1 MAHQPLRRSRSVSD
15 CNKHCSDDHTTRI
28 EQSNSLKS
36 FLSAWEE
43 IQISKLKS
51 AKTKKAASASTD
63 DQFTFPFFHM
73 NPSDLDFPT
82 KQVSLSHKNLSD
94 TKWSQQISLL
104 TPSWASSPCNPINKL
119 MEMVGLDDVKAEFF
133 STHDRVKAAGS
144 HRRKSLFRS
153 LNLDLI
159 ITGNAGSG
167 KSTIAQLYAEY
178 LQTLG
183 VVSNY
188 STHGSYRRRLR
199 RYYYDSDDSDDSDN
213 SDYEGVTSNSAIVM
227 DENIS
232 TNLLNSKQGVFIIV
246 GLRDQVKDI
255 LSHPKARGRF
265 SRWIDIKDYSD
276 DELHTALVDM
286 LKKNSLNVQG
296 GFNAP
301 FLRKFICQIGRR
313 RGQKGFEN
321 IKTLQ
326 NEVKK
331 LRQRR
336 AERLETSAR
345 KDNPMTASISYLSY
359 DLIESDFFGI
369 KPTEFYETSEA
380 WHKLEKMAG
389 LEKVKEA
396 VRELVHRRSIN
407 YDRAMRGKEPLKVT
421 CNYVFLG
428 PPGTG
433 KTTAATL
440 FGQIIA
446 DLGYIESGEVVTK
459 NPADFLGAYVGHSE
473 ERTKEILDNTKGKVL
488 IIDEAHMFYHG
499 SEHGTDASDIFRKG
513 IVDTI
518 VANVDNEPGNNRCI
532 ILMGYEGRMK
542 EFYRNTNPGF
552 QRRFPLESAFIFE
565 NYDDKTLSQIFDIM
579 LQNDDLGATDDA
591 KVVAM
596 GILQRERDRPNFGNG
611 GAVRNLISRAQI
623 THSKRI
629 PSFPNGKQITR
640 NEAPQDEAEDEQLI
654 LEPEDF
660 DPEYERGLVNKDLG
674 SLLNNLVGF
683 KDIIAMFDGYQKMA
697 INMRRHGLDP
707 REMIPFSF
715 VFKGS
720 PGTGKTTTARSLG
733 RIYYSMGLLSTA
745 EVLDCSVTDLI
756 GPGKGLTGKNV
767 QILLERALGKV
778 LLIDEAYRLGQRD
791 LAGAVISKLAVEA
804 LGEIVDCMTKERFA
818 GKLVIVL
825 AGYEKDMNDLMNT
838 NEGLRGR
845 FKELMFPN
853 MRSKDCLRLLQ
864 RKLAE
869 KNIHIL
875 RPRNAVTTHKAMKIF
890 DKLSETEAWA
900 NARDVE
906 TLTKRIIIEVFS
918 KEVTREDHR
927 LDISLEDII
936 ATLRKFLRERAS

>member
-1 MAHQPLRRSRSVSD
+1 
-15 CNKHCSDDHTTRI
+15 
-28 EQSNSLKS
+28 
-36 FLSAWEE
+36 
-43 IQISKLKS
+43 
-51 AKTKKAASASTD
+51 
-63 DQFTFPFFHM
+63 M
-73 NPSDLDFPT
+73 NPSDLGFPT
-82 KQVSLSHKNLSD
+82 KQVSHSHKNLSD
-94 TKWSQQISLL
+94 NKWGQQISLL
-104 TPSWASSPCNPINKL
+104 TPSWASSPCSPINEL
-119 MEMVGLDDVKAEFF
+119 MEMVGLDNVKAEFF
-133 STHDRVKAAGS
+133 STHDKVNAANS
-144 HRRKSLFRS
+144 HRRKSSLRS

-159 ITGNAGSG
+159 ITGNAGTG
-167 KSTIAQLYAEY
+167 KSTIARLYAKY
-178 LQTLG
+178 LQSMG
-183 VVSNY
+183 VVLDYNS
-188 STHGSYRRRLR
+188 HDFYRRRR
-199 RYYYDSDDSDDSDN
+199 QRYSFFSHGFGDSYDSDSSESSDDSDDSDGSTYKDTAGDN
-213 SDYEGVTSNSAIVM
+213 AIIM

-232 TNLLNSKQGVFIIV
+232 TSLLNSKRGVFIMV
-246 GLRDQVKDI
+246 GLRDQVKGI

-276 DELHTALVDM
+276 DELHMALVNM
-286 LKKNSLNVQG
+286 MKKNSLTVHG

-301 FLRKFICQIGRR
+301 FLRRFIRQIGCR
-313 RGQKGFEN
+313 RGQKDYEN

-336 AERLETSAR
+336 AERLEKSVR
-345 KDNPMTASISYLSY
+345 KDNPMTTTIPYLSY

-369 KPTEFYETSEA
+369 KPTDFYEASEA
-380 WHKLEKMAG
+380 WNKLEKMAG

-396 VRELVHRRSIN
+396 VRELVHLRTIN
-407 YDRAMRGKEPLKVT
+407 YDRAIQGKEPLKTT

-433 KTTAATL
+433 KTTVATL

-446 DLGYIESGEVVTK
+446 DLGFIESGEVVTK
-459 NPADFLGAYVGHSE
+459 NPADFLGMYVGHSE
-473 ERTKEILDNTKGKVL
+473 EQTKQILDDTKGKVL

-518 VANVDNEPGNNRCI
+518 VAHVDNEPGNNRCI

-565 NYDDKTLSQIFDIM
+565 NYDDKTLSQILDIM
-579 LQNDDLGATDDA
+579 LENDDLVVTDDA

-611 GAVRNLISRAQI
+611 GAVRNLISRAQV
-623 THSKRI
+623 THSRRI
-629 PSFPNGKQITR
+629 LSSTKGKQIIR
-640 NEAPQDEAEDEQLI
+640 NGAPQAEAEDGQVI
-654 LEPEDF
+654 LEPQDF
-660 DPEYERGLVNKDLG
+660 DPEYDRGLVNKDLG
-674 SLLNNLVGF
+674 NLLNNLVGF
-683 KDIIAMFDGYQKMA
+683 KDIKATFDRYQNMA
-697 INMRRHGLDP
+697 VNMRQHGLDP

-715 VFKGS
+715 VFKDS

-733 RIYYSMGLLSTA
+733 KIYYNLGLLSTT

-767 QILLERALGKV
+767 QNLLERALGKV
-778 LLIDEAYRLGQRD
+778 LLIDEAYRLGQKD
-791 LAGAVISKLAVEA
+791 LAGAFISKLAVEA
-804 LGEIVDCMTKERFA
+804 LGEIVDCMTKERYA
-818 GKLVIVL
+818 CKLVLVL
-825 AGYEKDMNDLMNT
+825 AGYEKDMNDLMDT

-845 FKELMFPN
+845 FQELMFPN

-869 KNIHIL
+869 KDIQIL
-875 RPRNAVTTHKAMKIF
+875 RPRNAATTRKAIRVF

-900 NARDVE
+900 NARDVG
-906 TLTKRIIIEVFS
+906 TLTKRIITKVF
-918 KEVTREDHR
+918 TREVSFGDRR

-936 ATLRKFLRERAS
+936 ATLKEFLQERTSQK